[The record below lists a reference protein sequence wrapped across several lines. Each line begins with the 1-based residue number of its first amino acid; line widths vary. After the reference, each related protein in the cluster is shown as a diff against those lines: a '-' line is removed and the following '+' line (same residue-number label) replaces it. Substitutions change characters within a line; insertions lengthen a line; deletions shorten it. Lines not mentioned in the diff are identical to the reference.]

1 MFMQF
6 VFIGWQVVYFFIC
19 SIDPTFTG
27 EEKSFKSTNH
37 RPTDHL
43 RTDQPSHRS
52 PTHRPT
58 GSKFTDPLTR
68 FYFKDLIIKKHLFCR
83 AQTQL
88 GKYKTIIRSI

>member
-43 RTDQPSHRS
+43 RTDQPSHR
-52 PTHRPT
+52 
-58 GSKFTDPLTR
+58 
-68 FYFKDLIIKKHLFCR
+68 
-83 AQTQL
+83 
-88 GKYKTIIRSI
+88 